1 LDIESDLESQLGFPL
16 FEKSSIF
23 LCAYKTLNLTR
34 IIPKLFELL
43 LAYIKILNSEFCPC
57 LNPRSITHLA
67 IPTKL
72 YQCLSQTILIL
83 LFFSF
88 RMDVAMGGLTHLLQR
103 IMQSDGHR

>member
-1 LDIESDLESQLGFPL
+1 MPKNNLEIISLCH
-16 FEKSSIF
+16 KSMCIISI
-23 LCAYKTLNLTR
+23 LLHLQIALINIIAIVYNLL
-34 IIPKLFELL
+34 KELV
-43 LAYIKILNSEFCPC
+43 IVKILNSEFCPC

-88 RMDVAMGGLTHLLQR
+88 RMDVAMGGLTHLLQG
-103 IMQSDGHR
+103 IMCSDGHR